1 MLEVDDRA
9 RTAPTGGAGT
19 TAAPMLAMRGICKA
33 FGRVRTLNSVDLTL
47 GSGEVHALLGEN
59 GAGKSTLMKVLFGI
73 VRPDEG
79 TIELGGLGSVQVEGP
94 RHALSLG
101 IGLVSQ
107 ELSLVPQLDVAQ
119 NIFLGQTAGL
129 EIVPRERHRR
139 EAADILRTFAPH
151 LRVDTPVSKLGMADR
166 QLVEISRTL
175 ARGGRIIA
183 FDEPTSSLTPQER
196 DGLFE
201 VIRGL
206 RDAGKAIIYISHRME
221 EIRAIAD
228 RFTVMRDGRVVASDA
243 MARYTDD
250 QLNEL
255 IAGRELSL
263 AMEGRPT
270 RRATATPP
278 LLEVKNLST
287 ARIRNI
293 DLAVHP
299 GEIVGLAGL
308 VGSGRSAILRALF
321 GIDARTDGTVEV
333 SGKPVAIDEPTEAMQ
348 AGIALIPEDRRGHA
362 IVPMMS
368 VEQNFGLANQKRFA
382 PWGALRGAARRAEA
396 RRYVGELQIRPATIA
411 TPIANLSGGNQQKV
425 VIARWLAT
433 GARILMF
440 DEPTRGIDVGAK
452 AEIYALLRRLAANG
466 AAVLVVSSELPE
478 LLLLSHR
485 IGVVNRGRLT
495 RVLDNSDQLNE
506 DILMRHAT
514 AGLS

>member
-1 MLEVDDRA
+1 MSAIALSE
-9 RTAPTGGAGT
+9 GT
-19 TAAPMLAMRGICKA
+19 SSSGAPMLAMRGVSKT
-33 FGRVRTLNSVDLTL
+33 FGRARVLDNVDLTVK
-47 GSGEVHALLGEN
+47 SGEIHALLGEN

-73 VRPDEG
+73 VEPDAG
-79 TIELGGLGSVQVEGP
+79 VIEIDTLGAVQVESP

-119 NIFLGQTAGL
+119 NIFLGQTDAL
-129 EIVPRERHRR
+129 DVVPRGRHR
-139 EAADILRTFAPH
+139 EAAVEILQTLAPH

-221 EIRAIAD
+221 EIRAIAG
-228 RFTVMRDGRVVASDA
+228 RFTVMRDGKVVATDA
-243 MARYTDD
+243 MEEYSDS

-263 AMEGRPT
+263 AMESRPI
-270 RRATATPP
+270 RAGNEKAP
-278 LLEVKNLST
+278 LLELRDLST
-287 ARIRNI
+287 TRLRNI
-293 DLAVHP
+293 DLTVRP

-308 VGSGRSAILRALF
+308 VGSGRSAIMRAVF
-321 GIDARTDGTVEV
+321 GIDERTGGDIRVAG
-333 SGKPVAIDEPTEAMQ
+333 SPVNIQEPKEAMR

-382 PWGALRGAARRAEA
+382 SFGVLRNTARRAEA
-396 RRYVGELQIRPATIA
+396 RKYVSDLQIRPSNIA
-411 TPIANLSGGNQQKV
+411 TPMANLSGGNQQKV

-433 GARILMF
+433 GARVLMF
-440 DEPTRGIDVGAK
+440 DEPTRGVDVGAK
-452 AEIYALLRRLAANG
+452 AEIYVLLRGLAAAG

-485 IGVVNRGRLT
+485 IGVVNRGHLT
-495 RVLDNSDQLNE
+495 QMLENGSHLNE
-506 DILMRHAT
+506 DVLMRHAT
-514 AGLS
+514 AGGLS